1 MKTPKLLVIVA
12 FVCLMAFLNVSIFA
26 QTAQAEPKPGLQMV
40 QFLRASL
47 KAEGYKAKRD
57 GDDLII
63 EDQVVLK
70 EAFTVQDLEDWEDI
84 QFLVGPEE
92 PENSEDVSAED
103 VSAEDI
109 LQLKQCLD
117 AADFLFTVSNGL
129 CQIGPADF
137 ETFICRTRALFNRI
151 LASLEC
157 IATYVPQEP
166 PSGPVV
172 SVFVTQRRYQG
183 NLGGL
188 IGADAICQ
196 RRAAAAGLSGIWTA
210 WLSDES
216 TDAIE
221 RIPDGQ
227 YQLIDGTPVAD
238 DKTDLTSGA
247 LKAPINLTELGNT
260 RTGFVWTAT
269 DPDGTGTDTG
279 NNCNNWTDNSLEFNG
294 DRGITD
300 QRNDA
305 WTYAGQGTEAQCNDR
320 NRLYCFGGVE

>member
-1 MKTPKLLVIVA
+1 MKTRTLSVIVA

-26 QTAQAEPKPGLQMV
+26 QTAQAEPEPGLKMV
-40 QFLRASL
+40 QFLRAAL

-70 EAFTVQDLEDWEDI
+70 DAFTVQDLEDWEGI
-84 QFLVGPEE
+84 EFRLVEPEE
-92 PENSEDVSAED
+92 PENSAD

-117 AADFLFTVSNGL
+117 AADFLFGVSNGL

-172 SVFVTQRRYQG
+172 SVFVTGRRYRG
-183 NLGGL
+183 NLRGL
-188 IGADAICQ
+188 AGADRKCQ
-196 RRAAAAGLSGIWTA
+196 RRAEAAGLSGTWTA
-210 WLSDES
+210 WVSDS
-216 TDAIE
+216 TENAID

-227 YQLIDGTPVAD
+227 YQLLNGTQVAD
-238 DKTDLTSGA
+238 DKAGLTGGLLNA
-247 LKAPINLTELGNT
+247 AINLNEFGETQP
-260 RTGFVWTAT
+260 GFVWTGTA
-269 DPDGTGTDTG
+269 PDGTGTLNT
-279 NNCNNWTDNSLEFNG
+279 CNNWTDNSSGYSG
-294 DRGITD
+294 DRGVTSEI
-300 QRNDA
+300 NDG
-305 WTYAGQGTEAQCNDR
+305 WTNLEGATTVCSDR
-320 NRLYCFGGVE
+320 NRLYCFGVVE